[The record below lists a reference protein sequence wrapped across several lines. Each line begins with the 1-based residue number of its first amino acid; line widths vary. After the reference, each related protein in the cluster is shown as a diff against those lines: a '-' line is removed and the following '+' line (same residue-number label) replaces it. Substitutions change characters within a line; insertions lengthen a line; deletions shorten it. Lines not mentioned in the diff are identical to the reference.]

1 MSTPTT
7 IGAAV
12 AAASTAA
19 TLPALVATGH
29 PWMAGG
35 GVTLSLGVWVF
46 LSWHAA
52 RSTLTRHRDVLAYA
66 SSSIDLGVDP
76 TRVVAALAG
85 CRDHEEDMAEHEDD
99 LRHGR
104 WIHLRPSYED

>member
-1 MSTPTT
+1 MSTPATF
-7 IGAAV
+7 GAAV
-12 AAASTAA
+12 VAAAVAS

-29 PWMAGG
+29 PWMASSG
-35 GVTLSLGVWVF
+35 LALALGTWVF

-52 RSTLTRHRDVLAYA
+52 RSTVARHRDVLTYA
-66 SSSIDLGVDP
+66 HNSINLGVDP
-76 TRVVAALAG
+76 APVVEALAG
-85 CRDHEEDMAEHEDD
+85 CRDYDADEHEDD